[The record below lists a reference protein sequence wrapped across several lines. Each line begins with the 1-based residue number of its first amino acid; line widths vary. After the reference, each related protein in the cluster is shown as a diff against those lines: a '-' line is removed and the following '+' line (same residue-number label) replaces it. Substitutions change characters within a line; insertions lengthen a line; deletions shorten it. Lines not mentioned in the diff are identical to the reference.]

1 MKTGKEVKSNNFKNY
16 NVTFGSVNN
25 KNPKAIY
32 INISSW
38 AEPIEDD
45 EINYNYSIRSLN
57 KKVRQTLFNVFD
69 SDSDC
74 LFDKRRTIVDLDIR
88 ESGIRYG
95 KRSFMSCEITLYLFN
110 EYSITSTFMKDKL
123 EELTDY
129 MLKNVFDDNKTFKFN
144 KKKFK

>member
-1 MKTGKEVKSNNFKNY
+1 M
-16 NVTFGSVNN
+16 
-25 KNPKAIY
+25 
-32 INISSW
+32 
-38 AEPIEDD
+38 
-45 EINYNYSIRSLN
+45 
-57 KKVRQTLFNVFD
+57 FNVFD

-74 LFDKRRTIVDLDIR
+74 LFDKRRTIVDLDIS

-144 KKKFK
+144 KKKI